1 MTSAGPAHE
10 NPWGSLDPY
19 SQLVRALLPRATSIN
34 VFDASG
40 VLRWSS
46 DTTTGPDLI
55 QLIDSTLE
63 RARTDTHSPGTLQ
76 VLDGNQPIYMC
87 WLRDEAG
94 QLIAIVAI
102 LGRPGNEPREFSF
115 VYSLLRP
122 ALECMRRDLLAH
134 AAIESLHGTVS
145 ALDGDLELLL
155 ADGGAK
161 AASGGP
167 DDLKHLLQG
176 AVAHL
181 KCAMGALIVPEKSLA
196 LMRTAQDCKADGT
209 LLARTHRH
217 LVSMAQMRPEPT
229 LINRIA
235 PSPALGIIPYRIL
248 SCPVRQGSG
257 RTIGVLAL
265 FRDQSAPEFEQR
277 DARLAEG
284 LARRAAILLQTNYD
298 AQTGLYTRAALE
310 HRMRTVQAEGGA
322 ALGAWSVLYIDL
334 DRLHVINESCG
345 MHVGDAVI
353 AQLGE
358 LIRRRLPPGALGA
371 WSVLYIDLDRLHVIN
386 ESCGMHV
393 GDAVIAQL
401 GELIRRR
408 LPPGALGA
416 RLSGDRLAVMLP
428 SAVPDAA
435 AFAESLRAGAEQLG
449 DAQAEVRPQVSISI
463 GVASLDGSSGELA
476 HGLVAAE
483 TACKSA
489 KELGRNQ
496 VAVQDAS
503 DAALVGRITGVSTAT
518 RLRQAMAEER
528 LHLAAQLILPFEP
541 GTALRP
547 QYEILVRMIGEDGAT
562 IGPDNFLAAASRY
575 QLTSTIDRWVIERT
589 ATLLGA
595 HAATLATRPA
605 GFALNCSSQSLADEE
620 FGDFIERTLDA
631 CGLDAGAFT
640 FEFAESAAIAHI
652 ERAELLFRRLRR
664 LGCGIALDDFGR
676 GMSSLGYL
684 RRLPV
689 TTLKIDGSF
698 VRDVLRDPRAESMV
712 RSLAQLARGMSI
724 ETVAEYVETD
734 EIRARIAMLGVDYGQ
749 GFSIGRPESFEEV
762 LARLPVLA
770 AAAPAYE
777 LSSEAASLPATASLQ

>member
-1 MTSAGPAHE
+1 MTPAGQNQAHG

-34 VFDASG
+34 VFDGAG
-40 VLRWSS
+40 ALRWSS

-63 RARTDTHSPGTLQ
+63 QARADTQSPGALE
-76 VLDGNQPIYMC
+76 VLDGSHPIYMC
-87 WLRDEAG
+87 WLRDDTG
-94 QLIAIVAI
+94 QLLAIVAI
-102 LGRPGNEPREFSF
+102 ACRPGNEPRPFSF
-115 VYSLLRP
+115 VHSLLRP

-134 AAIESLHGTVS
+134 AAIEALHGTVS
-145 ALDGDLELLL
+145 ALDQDVELLL
-155 ADGGAK
+155 ADAGAE
-161 AASGGP
+161 AACGGP
-167 DDLKHLLQG
+167 DELKHLVQG
-176 AVAHL
+176 AVEHL

-196 LMRTAQDCKADGT
+196 LMRSARDSKADGT

-235 PSPALGIIPYRIL
+235 PSPSLGIIPYRIL

-257 RTIGVLAL
+257 RTVGVLAL
-265 FRDQSAPEFEQR
+265 FRDQSGPEFEQR

-284 LARRAAILLQTNYD
+284 LARRAAMLLQTYYD

-310 HRMRTVQAEGGA
+310 QRMRAMQVEGAA
-322 ALGAWSVLYIDL
+322 ALGGWSVLYIDL
-334 DRLHVINESCG
+334 DQLHVINESCG

-358 LIRRRLPPGALGA
+358 LIRRRLPPGALA
-371 WSVLYIDLDRLHVIN
+371 
-386 ESCGMHV
+386 
-393 GDAVIAQL
+393 
-401 GELIRRR
+401 
-408 LPPGALGA
+408 A
-416 RLSGDRLAVMLP
+416 RLSGDRLAVLLP
-428 SAVPDAA
+428 SAVDDAA
-435 AFAESLRAGAEQLG
+435 SFAESLRAGAEQLG
-449 DAQAEVRPQVSISI
+449 EAQAEARPKISISV
-463 GVASLDGSSGELA
+463 GVASLASSSQELVHA
-476 HGLVAAE
+476 LVAAE

-496 VAVQDAS
+496 VAVH
-503 DAALVGRITGVSTAT
+503 DAADATLVGRFTGVRTAT

-528 LHLAAQLILPFEP
+528 MRLAAQLILPFDP
-541 GTALRP
+541 GAALRP
-547 QYEILVRMIGEDGAT
+547 HYEILVRMIGEDGAT

-575 QLTSTIDRWVIERT
+575 QLTSTIDRWVIER
-589 ATLLGA
+589 AVALLGT
-595 HAATLATRPA
+595 HSTTLTGRPA
-605 GFALNCSSQSLADEE
+605 VFALNCSSQSLADEA

-631 CGLDAGAFT
+631 SGLEPGAFS

-664 LGCGIALDDFGR
+664 LGCGIALDDFGS
-676 GMSSLGYL
+676 GLSSLGYL

-689 TTLKIDGSF
+689 TVLKIDGSF

-734 EIRARIAMLGVDYGQ
+734 EIRARVAMLGVDYGQ
-749 GFSIGRPESFEEV
+749 GFSIGRPESFDEV

-770 AAAPAYE
+770 AAAPAYGVAGE
-777 LSSEAASLPATASLQ
+777 SAPLPGTVSLQ

>member
-1 MTSAGPAHE
+1 MTPAGPE
-10 NPWGSLDPY
+10 GNPWGSLDPY

-63 RARTDTHSPGTLQ
+63 QARTDTHSPGTLK

-265 FRDQSAPEFEQR
+265 FREQCAPEFGER
-277 DARLAEG
+277 DARLAAG

-322 ALGAWSVLYIDL
+322 
-334 DRLHVINESCG
+334 
-345 MHVGDAVI
+345 
-353 AQLGE
+353 
-358 LIRRRLPPGALGA
+358 ALGA

-463 GVASLDGSSGELA
+463 GVASLEGSSGELA

-541 GTALRP
+541 GAALRP

-575 QLTSTIDRWVIERT
+575 QLTSTIDRWVIERA

-595 HAATLATRPA
+595 HAATLVARPA
-605 GFALNCSSQSLADEE
+605 VFALNCSSQSLADEE

-689 TTLKIDGSF
+689 SALKIDGSF
-698 VRDVLRDPRAESMV
+698 VRDVLRDPRAETMV

-734 EIRARIAMLGVDYGQ
+734 EIRARVAMLGVDYGQ
-749 GFSIGRPESFEEV
+749 GFSIGRPESFADV

-777 LSSEAASLPATASLQ
+777 LATETAPLPGTVSLQ

>member
-40 VLRWSS
+40 ALRWSS

-63 RARTDTHSPGTLQ
+63 QARTDTQSPGALK
-76 VLDGNQPIYMC
+76 VLEGNQPIYMC
-87 WLRDEAG
+87 WLRDDAG
-94 QLIAIVAI
+94 QLLAIVAI
-102 LGRPGNEPREFSF
+102 LGRAGNEPREFSF

-134 AAIESLHGTVS
+134 AAIEALHGTVS

-196 LMRTAQDCKADGT
+196 LMRTAPDCKADGT

-217 LVSMAQMRPEPT
+217 LMSMAQMRPEPT

-248 SCPVRQGSG
+248 SCPVRAGSG

-265 FRDQSAPEFEQR
+265 FRDQSAPEFGER

-298 AQTGLYTRAALE
+298 VQTGLYTRAALE
-310 HRMRTVQAEGGA
+310 QRMRAVQAEGGA
-322 ALGAWSVLYIDL
+322 ALGTWSVLYIDL
-334 DRLHVINESCG
+334 DRLHV
-345 MHVGDAVI
+345 V
-353 AQLGE
+353 
-358 LIRRRLPPGALGA
+358 
-371 WSVLYIDLDRLHVIN
+371 N

-449 DAQAEVRPQVSISI
+449 DAQAEVRPQVSVSI

-496 VAVQDAS
+496 VAVQDAADS
-503 DAALVGRITGVSTAT
+503 TLVGRITGVSTAT

-541 GTALRP
+541 GTTLRP

-575 QLTSTIDRWVIERT
+575 QLTSTIDRWVIERA

-595 HAATLATRPA
+595 HTATLAARPA
-605 GFALNCSSQSLADEE
+605 VFALNCSSQSLADEE

-689 TTLKIDGSF
+689 SALKIDGSF

-749 GFSIGRPESFEEV
+749 GFSIGRPESFAEV

-777 LSSEAASLPATASLQ
+777 RSTEAAPLPGTVSLQ

>member
-1 MTSAGPAHE
+1 MTPAGPE
-10 NPWGSLDPY
+10 GNPWGSLDPY
-19 SQLVRALLPRATSIN
+19 SQLVRALLPRATSVN

-40 VLRWSS
+40 ALRWSS

-265 FRDQSAPEFEQR
+265 FREQCAPEFGER
-277 DARLAEG
+277 DARLAAG

-322 ALGAWSVLYIDL
+322 
-334 DRLHVINESCG
+334 
-345 MHVGDAVI
+345 
-353 AQLGE
+353 
-358 LIRRRLPPGALGA
+358 ALGA

-463 GVASLDGSSGELA
+463 GVASLEGSSGELA

-541 GTALRP
+541 GAALRP

-749 GFSIGRPESFEEV
+749 GFSIGRPESFADV

-777 LSSEAASLPATASLQ
+777 LATETAPLPGTVSLQ

>member
-1 MTSAGPAHE
+1 MTPAGPE
-10 NPWGSLDPY
+10 GNPWGSLDPY
-19 SQLVRALLPRATSIN
+19 SQLVRALLPRATSVN

-40 VLRWSS
+40 ALRWSS

-265 FRDQSAPEFEQR
+265 FREQCAPEFGER
-277 DARLAEG
+277 DARLAAG

-322 ALGAWSVLYIDL
+322 
-334 DRLHVINESCG
+334 
-345 MHVGDAVI
+345 
-353 AQLGE
+353 
-358 LIRRRLPPGALGA
+358 ALGA

-463 GVASLDGSSGELA
+463 GVASLEGSSGELA

-541 GTALRP
+541 GAALRP

-595 HAATLATRPA
+595 HAASRASRPA

-734 EIRARIAMLGVDYGQ
+734 EIRARVAMLGVDYGQ
-749 GFSIGRPESFEEV
+749 GFSIGRPESFADV

-777 LSSEAASLPATASLQ
+777 LATETAPLPGTVSLQ